1 MERRKFAGV
10 PKPLTRLAEQE
21 PGRGLRWWQWSAAA
35 VLWIERLGVAFWPAI
50 AGAAVVVGVALLGM
64 PAVLPAW
71 LHLALLA
78 VSLGGI
84 AVLGIRGWRRLPA
97 WCATAIERRLERD
110 SGLRHRPFSVL
121 RDRPAGGSETELALW
136 RLHRAR
142 AMESVARL
150 RLRGPDALLAAN
162 DPMALRAAATLLLV
176 SGVVVAGPQAAS
188 RIASLFAP
196 GFSGWRGAAAPLV
209 QAWIMPPPYT
219 GLPPIFLPPSGSS
232 ASPIAVPRDSRLTI
246 SITGIGSRP
255 DLSMGGTA
263 HRMDA
268 LGTDSFE
275 AAFTLT
281 KSGKLRAG
289 TMFSD
294 LAGWDLN
301 VLPNESPVVV
311 WTAPPQR
318 AGASLSTKFPWKVSQ
333 RWGVAAL
340 QAELRPA
347 GRPDLPSLVVPLPL
361 PGTPKQASGSA
372 TTDLAENPY
381 AGVQMTG
388 RLVARD
394 VSGQSGLSDGLDF
407 VLPARS
413 FHHPLARAIV
423 EVRRRL
429 ALHPRETGE
438 AAADLAALAE
448 APLPPDDRSG
458 LTGSGIVVNL
468 AADAGLLARP
478 SAASVA
484 EVQARLWTLALA
496 LDGALPDA
504 AARALAEAQQRLRE
518 GLEDHARGQ
527 MSDKELGKRLDALR
541 EALDKRLAEIA
552 RQAMQKGAMEKFD
565 PRSQH
570 LSSGAMDRLIRKME
584 QAVHEGRMQ
593 DAQQKLA
600 ELQKMLDQLKNAHI
614 MSREEMQAQQEQ
626 ARRGRQMMGAVQ
638 DLVRRETGLLDHAQ
652 SRMPQQMPG
661 LQPFHGFNLMPPPA
675 MQDEQPQEDQPPQAG
690 EFPPGDLAQR
700 DGAPPE
706 QAQPR
711 APAPPAGPAEQAQ
724 DADARTQRA
733 LHRALDAMSQSFA
746 EAGGKKPRALD
757 DAGHAMTDAAGSLAQ
772 HDDPQARDAIGRA
785 IAALQQGGQD
795 MARQMSS
802 SSSGQMQLSL
812 QPGGRMGENG
822 SGQEGEDDPDDGQG
836 GRRKDPF
843 GRQVDGNGT
852 IADDPSLRVPDEME
866 QGRSRAIQ
874 EELRRRG
881 ADRQRRQEELDYI
894 GRLLKPF

>member
-1 MERRKFAGV
+1 MKHR
-10 PKPLTRLAEQE
+10 AEQDE
-21 PGRGLRWWQWSAAA
+21 VRGLRWWQWSAAA
-35 VLWIERLGVAFWPAI
+35 ILWTERLGLAFWPAMT
-50 AGAAVVVGVALLGM
+50 GAVSVLGLALLGL

-78 VSLGGI
+78 GSLAGI
-84 AVLGIRGWRRLPA
+84 AALGVRGWRRLPA
-97 WCATAIERRLERD
+97 WRATAIDRRLERD
-110 SGLRHRPFSVL
+110 SGLRHRPLAVL
-121 RDRPAGGSETELALW
+121 RDRPAGGSDMERAIW
-136 RLHRAR
+136 RLHRAQ
-142 AMESVARL
+142 AMQSVARL
-150 RLRGPDALLAAN
+150 RLRGPDAVLAAS
-162 DPMALRAAATLLLV
+162 DPMALRVAGTLLLV
-176 SGVVVAGPQAAS
+176 AGIVVAGPHGAG

-196 GFSGWRGAAAPLV
+196 GFSGWHGAASPLV

-219 GLPPIFLPPSGSS
+219 GLPPIFLPASGASV
-232 ASPIAVPRDSRLTI
+232 SPIAVPRDSKLTI
-246 SITGIGSRP
+246 SITGIASRP
-255 DLSMGGTA
+255 DLSLGSAA

-268 LGTDSFE
+268 LGSDSFQS
-275 AAFTLT
+275 AFTLVD
-281 KSGKLRAG
+281 GGRLRVG

-301 VLPNESPVVV
+301 VLPNEAPVAA

-318 AGASLSTKFPWKVSQ
+318 AGASLATKFSWKVSQ

-340 QAELRPA
+340 QAELRPS
-347 GRPDLPSLVVPLPL
+347 GRPDLPGMIVPLPL
-361 PGTPKQASGSA
+361 PGTPKQATGAA

-381 AGVQMTG
+381 AGVLMTG
-388 RLVARD
+388 HLVARD
-394 VSGQSGLSDGLDF
+394 VSGQNGTSDGVDF

-413 FHHPLARAIV
+413 FHHPLARAIA
-423 EVRRRL
+423 ELRRRL

-458 LTGSGIVVNL
+458 LTSSGIVLNL
-468 AADAGLLARP
+468 AANAALLSHP
-478 SAASVA
+478 GVAAIA

-504 AARALAEAQQRLRE
+504 SARALAEAQQRLRE

-541 EALDKRLAEIA
+541 DALDKRLAEIA
-552 RQAMQKGAMEKFD
+552 KQAMQKGAMEKFD

-570 LSSGAMDRLIRKME
+570 LSSSAMDRLIRKME
-584 QAVHEGRMQ
+584 QAVHEGRTQ

-638 DLVRRETGLLDHAQ
+638 DLVRRETTLLDHAQ
-652 SRMPQQMPG
+652 TRMPQQMPG
-661 LQPFHGFNLMPPPA
+661 LQPFHGFNLMPPPN
-675 MQDEQPQEDQPPQAG
+675 MPDEQPQEEPPPQAG
-690 EFPPGDLAQR
+690 EFPQGDLGPK
-700 DGAPPE
+700 DGQPDQAPPRS
-706 QAQPR
+706 A
-711 APAPPAGPAEQAQ
+711 AAPPGPAEQAQ
-724 DADARTQRA
+724 EADARMQRA
-733 LHRALDAMSQSFA
+733 LHRALDAMSETFA

-757 DAGHAMTDAAGSLAQ
+757 DAGHAMTDAAGSLTQ

-802 SSSGQMQLSL
+802 SSAGQMQLSV

-881 ADRQRRQEELDYI
+881 GDRQRKQEELDYI